1 MKIIIV
7 VIMMLAFLLQSKNA
21 NAQWEADVRLTNAT
35 ESSCT
40 KSNWCI
46 AANGNVV
53 HVVWYDNRDSNWEI
67 YYKRSTDGGVT
78 WDSDTRLTNNG
89 GNSQSPSIACS
100 GSNVHVVWNGHR
112 DDSLEIYYKHSTDG
126 GVTWGADTRLTNNG
140 SNSQS
145 PSIACSGSNVHVV
158 WHDPRDGNLEIYYK
172 HSTDGGVT
180 WGADTRLTNAS
191 SVSCFPSIAC
201 SGLNLHVVWRD
212 ERNANWEVYY
222 KRSTDGGTTWG
233 SDTRLASD
241 SAGSEKPSI
250 AVAGTVVHVVWEY
263 IYLNSGNWEIYYKRS
278 TDGGLTWG
286 ANTRL
291 TYAISD
297 SWLSSIAVIGS
308 FVHVVWMDK
317 RDGNE
322 EIYYKRSTD
331 GGINWGADTRLT
343 NNTSWSEFPSIAV
356 SGSFV
361 HVAWCDYRDGNFEIY
376 YKRNPTG
383 NLIGIQNI
391 STEIPSYYS
400 LSQNYPNP
408 FNPSTTIRYELPRSG
423 SVRLAVYDVMGR
435 EVETLVNERQA
446 AGSYEATF
454 EGSRFASGVYFYRLT
469 AEGYGETRKMLIIR

>member
-1 MKIIIV
+1 VKIIIV

-46 AANGNVV
+46 AANGNIV

-67 YYKRSTDGGVT
+67 YYKRSTDGG
-78 WDSDTRLTNNG
+78 
-89 GNSQSPSIACS
+89 I
-100 GSNVHVVWNGHR
+100 
-112 DDSLEIYYKHSTDG
+112 
-126 GVTWGADTRLTNNG
+126 TWGADTRLTN
-140 SNSQS
+140 
-145 PSIACSGSNVHVV
+145 
-158 WHDPRDGNLEIYYK
+158 
-172 HSTDGGVT
+172 
-180 WGADTRLTNAS
+180 
-191 SVSCFPSIAC
+191 
-201 SGLNLHVVWRD
+201 
-212 ERNANWEVYY
+212 
-222 KRSTDGGTTWG
+222 
-233 SDTRLASD
+233 
-241 SAGSEKPSI
+241 
-250 AVAGTVVHVVWEY
+250 
-263 IYLNSGNWEIYYKRS
+263 
-278 TDGGLTWG
+278 
-286 ANTRL
+286 
-291 TYAISD
+291 AISD

-356 SGSFV
+356 SGSLV
-361 HVAWCDYRDGNFEIY
+361 HVVWSDYRDGNFEIY

-423 SVRLAVYDVMGR
+423 SVRLWVYDVMGR
-435 EVETLVNERQA
+435 EVEMLVNETQA
-446 AGSYEATF
+446 AGIYEAVWDGT
-454 EGSRFASGVYFYRLT
+454 RFASGVYFYRLT
-469 AEGYGETRKMLIIR
+469 AEGFRETRMMLLIR